1 MSRLTKFIESLQ
13 KDVKIKESKT
23 TASQYFEL
31 DSVKIRVSDHFSE
44 DGGSA
49 IQIVNPINCKTLY
62 LVSIKEGKQVLSF
75 NFSEVKT
82 FIQNY
87 LWISSIK
94 KSHKDVQKEIVKVK
108 KEAKKVDSALD
119 SGSYRLSNYCQ
130 LSVKLRQDTGVS
142 TKKMNNKKKKV
153 YREVLVGANIPYD
166 KVVEIAKKAKQNKIF
181 EHVADFI
188 EQWLLTEINN

>member
-108 KEAKKVDSALD
+108 KEQSIINDD
-119 SGSYRLSNYCQ
+119 MNSGAYRLANYCK
-130 LSVKLRQDTGVS
+130 LSPNISKAIGLK
-142 TKKMNNKKKKV
+142 TKKLNNKKKKI
-153 YREVLVGANIPYD
+153 YREVLVGADIPYARM
-166 KVVEIAKKAKQNKIF
+166 VEIGKLAVKQQIF
-181 EHVADFI
+181 THVADFI
-188 EQWLLTEINN
+188 EQWILTEINK

>member
-108 KEAKKVDSALD
+108 KEQSIINDD
-119 SGSYRLSNYCQ
+119 MNSGAYRLANYCK
-130 LSVKLRQDTGVS
+130 LSPNISKAIGLK
-142 TKKMNNKKKKV
+142 TKKLNNKKKKI
-153 YREVLVGANIPYD
+153 YREVLVGADIPYARM
-166 KVVEIAKKAKQNKIF
+166 VEIGKLAVKLQIF
-181 EHVADFI
+181 THVADFI
-188 EQWLLTEINN
+188 EKWILTEINK

>member
-108 KEAKKVDSALD
+108 KEQTIVTDD
-119 SGSYRLSNYCQ
+119 MNSGAYRLANYCK
-130 LSVKLRQDTGVS
+130 LSPTINKAVGIK
-142 TKKMNNKKKKV
+142 TKKLNNKKKKI
-153 YREVLVGANIPYD
+153 YREVLVGADIPYA
-166 KVVEIAKKAKQNKIF
+166 KMVEIGKLAVKQQIF
-181 EHVADFI
+181 THVADFI
-188 EQWLLTEINN
+188 EKWILTEINK

>member
-108 KEAKKVDSALD
+108 KEQSIINDD
-119 SGSYRLSNYCQ
+119 MNSGAYRLANYCK
-130 LSVKLRQDTGVS
+130 LSPNISKAIGLK
-142 TKKMNNKKKKV
+142 TKKLNNKKKKI
-153 YREVLVGANIPYD
+153 YREVLVGADIPYARM
-166 KVVEIAKKAKQNKIF
+166 VEIGKLAVKLQIF
-181 EHVADFI
+181 THVADFI
-188 EQWLLTEINN
+188 EQWILTEINK

>member
-108 KEAKKVDSALD
+108 KEQAIIKDD
-119 SGSYRLSNYCQ
+119 MNSGAYRLANYCK
-130 LSVKLRQDTGVS
+130 LSPNISKAIGLK
-142 TKKMNNKKKKV
+142 TKKLNNKKKKI
-153 YREVLVGANIPYD
+153 YREVLVGANIPYS
-166 KVVEIAKKAKQNKIF
+166 KMVEIGKLAVKLQIF
-181 EHVADFI
+181 THVADFI
-188 EQWLLTEINN
+188 EQWILTEINK